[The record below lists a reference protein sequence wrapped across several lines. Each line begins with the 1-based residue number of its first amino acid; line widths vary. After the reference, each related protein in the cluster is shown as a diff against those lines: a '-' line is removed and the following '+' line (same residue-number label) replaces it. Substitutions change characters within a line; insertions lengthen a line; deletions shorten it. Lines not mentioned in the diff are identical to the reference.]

1 MKDIRALIMGCAIVW
16 AGNAVAA
23 DVAFADPDLLAA
35 YGGKDFVSIATGN
48 RQPLRR
54 APAVASVVT
63 REDILALGARDLDE
77 ALAGVPG
84 LHVAYSSLVFNPIY
98 SFRGN
103 FTQYN
108 PQVLLLVNGI
118 PVTSIFAGDRGSV
131 WGGMSVDNIERIEI
145 IRGPGSALYGADAFT
160 GVINVITRSP
170 TQWQGTEVG
179 LRAGSFNTRDVW
191 LNHAGSVGPIK
202 LGLHV
207 GWQQTD
213 GDDQTIAYDAQT
225 GIDAQLNT
233 NASLAPGALSLGRK
247 GLDLAVDMVMGD
259 WQLRTALRDRKDVEM
274 GAGVAN
280 ALDPAG
286 RGRNQRWTA
295 DLTWHPE
302 DLARDWDLTVQANF
316 LHMKDFSDIQLFPP
330 GANLGAGVFPQGML
344 GQPDKWERHGGLS
357 AAAVYSGLA
366 DHRVRIGG
374 GYQKLDLYKVR
385 ETKNYGYTFVPGLGY
400 LPTPLP
406 GGLTEVAAEDAFM
419 RPRTR
424 HNRYLYVQD
433 EWSLSR
439 NWTLTS
445 GVRHDDYSDFGHTT
459 NPRLALVW
467 DAGYTVSAKLLYGR
481 AFRAPSFVE
490 RYNVNNPVALGNPD
504 VEPEKMETWEAAMTW
519 QPDQDTTLSANLF
532 HYIIRDTL
540 RQVPNADPTTGATA
554 QNTGRVSGSGLE
566 LEFSWQANPALKFGG
581 YYAYQ
586 YSRDRETGKSPG
598 NAPRQT
604 AYLRADWRPAS
615 DFVITPRLI
624 WVADRS
630 REPARPNEK
639 ADPRAPISDYVLLDV
654 TARAENVLKN
664 VDLSLTVKNVA
675 DAKAYEPSQSPG
687 REDDYPLPG
696 RTVMLSG
703 TLRF

>member
-1 MKDIRALIMGCAIVW
+1 MKNVRALIVACSIVW
-16 AGNAVAA
+16 ADSTVAA
-23 DVAFADPDLLAA
+23 DNAFADPDLLAA

-63 REDILALGARDLDE
+63 REDIVALGARDLDE

-84 LHVAYSSLVFNPIY
+84 LHVARSSLVFNPIY

-103 FTQYN
+103 FSQYN
-108 PQVLLLVNGI
+108 PQVLLLINGI
-118 PVTSIFAGDRGSV
+118 PMTSIFAGDRGSV
-131 WGGMSVDNIERIEI
+131 WGGMPVDNIERIEI

-170 TQWQGTEVG
+170 TDWQGTDMG
-179 LRAGSFNTRDVW
+179 LRTGSFNTRDVW
-191 LNHAGSVGPIK
+191 LNHAGTAGPIK
-202 LGLHV
+202 LGFYV
-207 GWQQTD
+207 GWQKTD
-213 GDDQTIAYDAQT
+213 GDDQTISYDAQT
-225 GIDAQLNT
+225 GIDTQLNT
-233 NASLAPGALSLGRK
+233 HASLAPGPLSRGRE

-259 WQLRTALRDRKDVEM
+259 WQLRAALKDYQDVGM

-280 ALDPAG
+280 AVDPAG
-286 RGRNQRWTA
+286 RGRNQRWTT
-295 DLTWHPE
+295 DLTWHPQ
-302 DLARDWDLTVQANF
+302 DLAPDWDVTVQANF

-330 GANLGAGVFPQGML
+330 GAFGGAFPQGML

-366 DHRVRIGG
+366 DHRMRFGA

-385 ETKNYGYTFVPGLGY
+385 ETKNYQFTYVPGTGY
-400 LPTPLP
+400 VPTPLP
-406 GGLTEVAAEDAFM
+406 TGLTEVDAADAFM
-419 RPRTR
+419 RPHTR
-424 HNRYLYVQD
+424 HNRYLYAQD

-445 GVRHDDYSDFGHTT
+445 GVRHDAYSDFGHTT

-490 RYNVNNPVALGNPD
+490 QYNVNNPVALGNPD
-504 VEPEKMETWEAAMTW
+504 VNPEKMETWEAAMTW

-532 HYIIRDTL
+532 HYTIRDTL
-540 RQVPNADPTTGATA
+540 RQTPNADPTTGATA
-554 QNTGRVSGSGLE
+554 QNTGRVDGKGLE
-566 LEFSWQANPALKFGG
+566 LEFSWRANPTLKFSG

-604 AYLRADWRPAS
+604 AYLRADWRLS
-615 DFVITPRLI
+615 DKLVITPRLS

-630 REPARPNEK
+630 REPARPNETP
-639 ADPRAPISDYVLLDV
+639 DTRDPISDYVLLDI
-654 TARAENVLKN
+654 ALRAENVFKN
-664 VDLSLTVKNVA
+664 MDLSLAVNNVA

-687 REDDYPLPG
+687 QQDDYPLPG
-696 RTVMLSG
+696 RTALIVG
-703 TLRF
+703 TLHF

>member
-1 MKDIRALIMGCAIVW
+1 MKHLRALIVGGSILL
-16 AGNAVAA
+16 AGNVSAATDAV
-23 DVAFADPDLLAA
+23 ADPDLLAA
-35 YGGKDFVSIATGN
+35 YGGTDFVSIATGS

-63 REDILALGARDLDE
+63 RDDILALGARDLTE

-84 LHVAYSSLVFNPIY
+84 LHIAYSSLVFNPIF

-103 FTQYN
+103 FSQFN
-108 PQVLLLVNGI
+108 PQVLLLINGI
-118 PVTSIFAGDRGSV
+118 PMTSVFAGDRGSV
-131 WGGMSVDNIERIEI
+131 WGGMPVDNIERIEV

-170 TQWQGTEVG
+170 NDWQGTDVG
-179 LRAGSFNTRDVW
+179 VRTGSFNTRDVW
-191 LNHAGSVGPIK
+191 LNHAGTAGPVK
-202 LGLHV
+202 LGFYI
-207 GWQQTD
+207 GWQKTD

-225 GIDAQLNT
+225 GLDRFFGTQS
-233 NASLAPGALSLGRK
+233 SLAPGPISLGRE
-247 GLDLAVDMVMGD
+247 GLDLGLDLIMGD
-259 WQLRTALRDRKDVEM
+259 WQLRAALKDYKDVGM

-286 RGRNQRWTA
+286 RGHNERWTA
-295 DLTWHPE
+295 DLTWHPQ
-302 DLARDWDLTVQANF
+302 DLAPDWDVTVQAHF

-330 GANLGAGVFPQGML
+330 GSNLGAGVFPQGML

-357 AAAVYSGLA
+357 ATAVYTGWA

-385 ETKNYGYTFVPGLGY
+385 ETKNYRFVGLV
-400 LPTPLP
+400 PTPLP
-406 GGLTEVAAEDAFM
+406 GGLTEVSAEDAFM
-419 RPRTR
+419 RPHTR
-424 HNRYLYVQD
+424 HNRYLYAQD

-445 GVRHDDYSDFGHTT
+445 GVRHDAYSDFGHTT

-490 RYNVNNPVALGNPD
+490 QYNVNNPIALGNPD
-504 VEPEKMETWEAAMTW
+504 VAPEKMETWEAALTW
-519 QPDQDTTLSANLF
+519 QPDQDTLLSANLF
-532 HYIIRDTL
+532 QYAIRDTL
-540 RQVPNADPTTGATA
+540 RQVPNSNPATGSTA
-554 QNTGRVSGSGLE
+554 QNTGRVDGKGLE
-566 LEFSWQANPALKFGG
+566 VEFSWRAKPSLKFSG

-586 YSRDRETGKSPG
+586 YSRDSETGKNPG

-604 AYLRADWRPAS
+604 AYLRADWRPA
-615 DFVITPRLI
+615 DGFVFTPRLR

-630 REPARPNEK
+630 REPARPNQT
-639 ADPRAPISDYVLLDV
+639 ADTRSALSDYVVLDLTV
-654 TARAENVLKN
+654 RAENVLKD
-664 VDLSLTVKNVA
+664 VDLSLTVNNVA
-675 DAKAYEPSQSPG
+675 DAAAYEPSQSPG
-687 REDDYPLPG
+687 QQDDFPLPG
-696 RTVMLSG
+696 RTWLLSG